1 MSTISNSYLKAGNKM
16 IIEKKILFEGSKGE
30 LELNAMFDSG
40 ASFSCIKHM
49 HAVKLGDT
57 IKLRRS
63 LRVGTASEHSFSDIY
78 EKILLDF
85 YIDNYRFF
93 DDFIIVPELSKEIII
108 GAATMQKW
116 RFKLDFEKDEVI
128 IDPRVTKFRLL

>member
-1 MSTISNSYLKAGNKM
+1 MSTISNSYIKAGSKM
-16 IIEKKILFEGSKGE
+16 IIGKRILFEGSKGE

-40 ASFSCIKHM
+40 ASFSCIKPEL
-49 HAVKLGDT
+49 AGKLEES
-57 IKLRRS
+57 IKLKKPLKVS
-63 LRVGTASEHSFSDIY
+63 TASKHHFIEVSDML
-78 EKILLDF
+78 ILNF

-93 DDFIIVPELSKEIII
+93 DDFIIVPELSEEIII

-116 RFKLDFEKDEVI
+116 HFKLNFETDEVI